1 MTTKRTHA
9 PCRRDSLS
17 SSNRDQVTKHEMAPN
32 GPAAISHS
40 TAPMYRPAGRHS
52 AWRHHS
58 RPLYDSVHHLGRRA
72 AVATATGRAPAPNLV
87 ARATPSIERCPKADS
102 WRSSAPRFGAG
113 RALTDEDR
121 HHDRRVTAAAPHP
134 IGCGAHRRTR
144 QGESRPP
151 LRAIAR
157 PRPHFKHLVAFVHPS
172 PNPPSQT
179 VRSPPS
185 GVKHPTR
192 P

>member
-1 MTTKRTHA
+1 MTTKRTHV

-102 WRSSAPRFGAG
+102 WRSSAPRLVPAA
-113 RALTDEDR
+113 RSLMRTVTMIAVS
-121 HHDRRVTAAAPHP
+121 RRQP
-134 IGCGAHRRTR
+134 RT
-144 QGESRPP
+144 
-151 LRAIAR
+151 
-157 PRPHFKHLVAFVHPS
+157 
-172 PNPPSQT
+172 
-179 VRSPPS
+179 PS
-185 GVKHPTR
+185 GVGPTGAHDKGSLALR
-192 P
+192 YAPLLDHDRISNTL